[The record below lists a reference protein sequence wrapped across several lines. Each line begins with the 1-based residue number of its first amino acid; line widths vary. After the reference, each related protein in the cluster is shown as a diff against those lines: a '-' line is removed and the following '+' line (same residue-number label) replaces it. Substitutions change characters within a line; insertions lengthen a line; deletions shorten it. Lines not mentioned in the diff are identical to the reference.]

1 MTVDE
6 ALGITEEQSTVENS
20 KYRPLPG
27 QPFDNSVRS
36 SFSLSSNSGGKVF
49 RARDEL
55 GRFLIP
61 LQNEEEWLDFL
72 ELTLSDWLEQVE
84 GAR

>member
-6 ALGITEEQSTVENS
+6 ALGITNEQSIIEHS
-20 KYRPLPG
+20 QYQPLPG
-27 QPFDNSVRS
+27 QPFDHTLRS
-36 SFSLSSNSGGKVF
+36 TFSIPTNNGKKTF
-49 RARDEL
+49 RSRDEL

-61 LQNEEEWLDFL
+61 LQNDEEWLDFL
-72 ELTLSDWLEQVE
+72 ELTLADWLEQVE